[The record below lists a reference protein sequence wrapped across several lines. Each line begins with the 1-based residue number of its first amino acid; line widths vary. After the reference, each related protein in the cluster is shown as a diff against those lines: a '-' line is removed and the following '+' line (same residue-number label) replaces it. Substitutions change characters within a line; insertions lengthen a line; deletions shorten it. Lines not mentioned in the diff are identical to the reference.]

1 MKTTMTAND
10 RRQVAHLLSVAA
22 PNFTTSRTGRGE
34 WRDRKRALDWGEA
47 VDISQQDAT
56 TGTQKET
63 EEECR
68 PREASNRPSTVE
80 SASRDVPIKHVK
92 KLEKR
97 IRSLETSV
105 ESLQEE
111 RSAKD
116 VEIRKLSR
124 INRHHEQEL
133 LSLREQQS
141 KTQRELDTMN
151 RKLKRADKTAAQ
163 YRLQLLVSE
172 QHVAALQRELEDMR
186 VRVIKAETT
195 VVELRAKQ
203 PARSVLTQTA
213 VDVVPEAAS
222 ENSLERLSSE
232 TSTGAGEATFESSG
246 QVATSF
252 DDRTVDY
259 EGLGYVRQEGE
270 HYWFQDIND
279 TDVVYRVSTDVE
291 MVVSDGDAVR
301 LTHRSDGSIAI
312 TPLDC
317 RPAGRT
323 ASIRRV
329 PGRRALRRVRTAQ
342 VDPNREGGRTALE
355 RGEDGCDIVI
365 VGGDSPTRYQMALER
380 PGVRVHWHNGFEQQ
394 EKLENLLRRAAC
406 VITIETK
413 MGHRAFWRVRE
424 LAKAGQYVWKHV
436 KVKSQT
442 TVVRAAESA
451 LLELRRNAE
460 RVPTL

>member
-1 MKTTMTAND
+1 MKTTMTANE
-10 RRQVAHLLSVAA
+10 RCEAAHLLSVAA
-22 PNFTTSRTGRGE
+22 PNFTTSLTGRGN
-34 WRDRKRALDWGEA
+34 WRDRKKALDWGEA
-47 VDISQQDAT
+47 VDITQRDAAAGEQK
-56 TGTQKET
+56 GTLD
-63 EEECR
+63 ECR
-68 PREASNRPSTVE
+68 QREASKRSSTVE

-105 ESLQEE
+105 ESLQDE

-116 VEIRKLSR
+116 AEIRKLSR
-124 INRHHEQEL
+124 TNRHHEQEL

-141 KTQRELDTMN
+141 KSQRELDTMD
-151 RKLKRADKTAAQ
+151 RKLKQADKTAAQ

-172 QHVAALQRELEDMR
+172 QQVADLQRELADMR
-186 VRVIKAETT
+186 VRVLKAETT
-195 VVELRAKQ
+195 VAELRAKQ

-213 VDVVPEAAS
+213 VDVVPEVAL
-222 ENSLERLSSE
+222 ENSSERLSSD
-232 TSTGAGEATFESSG
+232 TPTGAGEATFESPA
-246 QVATSF
+246 QVTTSCH
-252 DDRTVDY
+252 DRTVDY
-259 EGLGYVRQEGE
+259 EGLGYLRQDGE

-317 RPAGRT
+317 RPVPRT

-329 PGRRALRRVRTAQ
+329 PRRRALRRVRTAQ
-342 VDPNREGGRTALE
+342 VDPNREGDRTPLE
-355 RGEDGCDIVI
+355 WGEDGCDIVI

-394 EKLENLLRRAAC
+394 EKLESLLRRAVC

-413 MGHRAFWRVRE
+413 MGHWAFWRVRE
-424 LAKAGQYVWKHV
+424 LAKAGQYVWRHV

-451 LLELRRNAE
+451 LLELRRSAE